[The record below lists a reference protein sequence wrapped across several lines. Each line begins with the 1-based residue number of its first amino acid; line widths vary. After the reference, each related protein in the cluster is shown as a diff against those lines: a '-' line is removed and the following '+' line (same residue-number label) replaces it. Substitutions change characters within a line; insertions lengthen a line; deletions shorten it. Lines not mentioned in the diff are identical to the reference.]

1 MNHSIATADRTTHLK
16 IVVVALIGA
25 TLVAGV
31 GIAARVTHVGS
42 STAASQLKFY
52 LDHTTRADQ
61 GPLKSLYDNR
71 IKILANS

>member
-31 GIAARVTHVGS
+31 GIAARITHGDS
-42 STAASQLKFY
+42 GTAAPQIRAEVPVIKAGGPIVLS
-52 LDHTTRADQ
+52 HSETTVI
-61 GPLKSLYDNR
+61 Y
-71 IKILANS
+71 